1 VNRKRFLTQPPPSS
15 SSWLAAPPRG
25 QTAQLGRFSSSISL
39 ERRMCVESLRY
50 YFTFS

>member
-15 SSWLAAPPRG
+15 WLAAPPRD